1 MPIRLLFIACYALRL
16 AEANWPPSTSDP
28 GLKEIEGLWRVAAM
42 TFDGH
47 VVPAA
52 GLKGAQVFCGGNQL
66 TYTFTVNGRPINVL
80 FKVTVDAAKTPHY
93 IDAQLLTGN
102 LKGGLCRGICTVT
115 ENTMT
120 LCLPDNPN
128 VPRPRA
134 LRSDPGS
141 NLHLLKLERVH
152 D

>member
-1 MPIRLLFIACYALRL
+1 MPIRLILLACYALRL

-28 GLKEIEGLWRVAAM
+28 GLREIEGLWRVTAM
-42 TFDGH
+42 TFDGQAI
-47 VVPAA
+47 PAA

-66 TYTFTVNGRPINVL
+66 TYTFTAHGKPINVL
-80 FKVTVDAAKTPHY
+80 FTVTVDAAKTPHK
-93 IDAQLLTGN
+93 IDAQLLSGN
-102 LKGGLCRGICTVT
+102 HKGELCRGIYTVT
-115 ENTMT
+115 ENAMT
-120 LCLPDNPN
+120 LCLPDIPN

-134 LRSDPGS
+134 LCSDPGS